1 MILKLW
7 NCWVCFKLPWALKNK
22 LKLASSSLLC
32 SVVTTI
38 LEGPFLPSHMTWQ
51 ALYHLRR
58 RWERNSQRLTSTS
71 VGFKST
77 SSGKLPSFHDS
88 RISHMT
94 APVGS
99 RPLSC
104 GQEQCWCWFPRI
116 HRDRFHP
123 PEKKMKKTIP
133 QWDRNITHLFD
144 KCDKRQNISPV
155 ECTTKKKPEAI
166 QALQE
171 IGSIWCVV

>member
-1 MILKLW
+1 MFS
-7 NCWVCFKLPWALKNK
+7 CYHHFGRSLPAQ
-22 LKLASSSLLC
+22 SHDMTS
-32 SVVTTI
+32 T
-38 LEGPFLPSHMTWQ
+38 LPPETQMGKKFT
-51 ALYHLRR
+51 
-58 RWERNSQRLTSTS
+58 ERLTSTS

-104 GQEQCWCWFPRI
+104 GPEQCWCWFPRI

-123 PEKKMKKTIP
+123 PEKKTKKTIP
-133 QWDRNITHLFD
+133 HWDRNITHLFD
-144 KCDKRQNISPV
+144 ECDKRQNISPV
-155 ECTTKKKPEAI
+155 ECTTKKNRWYKRSKRLDQSDVWYKDGWKKNLKWDLTI
-166 QALQE
+166 
-171 IGSIWCVV
+171 V